1 MPKKEEIV
9 ETPPEPKPEPKPE
22 SKPEPKVEAKPI
34 SIMGDP
40 KPEPLPRAENDVIL
54 KSFKELAD
62 HVAKIGEKVDKLVP
76 TPLSAE
82 PPKKEE
88 PKPYKLFEEFWP

>member
-1 MPKKEEIV
+1 MAKKEEII
-9 ETPPEPKPEPKPE
+9 ETPPEIKSEP
-22 SKPEPKVEAKPI
+22 KPEPKVEAKPI
-34 SIMGDP
+34 SIMGEP

-76 TPLSAE
+76 TPLSTE
-82 PPKKEE
+82 PPPKDEA
-88 PKPYKLFEEFWP
+88 KPYKLFEEFWP